1 MREKIDGAE
10 IKVSLGKGMQHV
22 FVPAQSS
29 RVLSHFPDG
38 QVEEDG
44 TKIENHGAHGV
55 CNRHAALKKIISS
68 LGRAQGKKD
77 TRVE

>member
-1 MREKIDGAE
+1 
-10 IKVSLGKGMQHV
+10 MQHV

-29 RVLSHFPDG
+29 RVLSRFPDG

-44 TKIENHGAHGV
+44 TKRGHHGAHGV
-55 CNRHAALKKIISS
+55 CCRHAALKKIISS

-77 TRVE
+77 MRVE